1 MAMLKLNRL
10 HLHLTDNQGWRIAI
24 DKYPQLVE
32 YSAVQETYNEELYGP
47 CYYTKED
54 IKELVAYADR
64 HHIEVIPEIEF
75 PGHSLSAL
83 VPFPGLSCSGG
94 PFKSEQVFGYEENV
108 FCVGNDS
115 VFTFMEM
122 Y

>member
-1 MAMLKLNRL
+1 MKIAVVTGASSGIGREFALQIPRLYKNLDEIWVMARRTERLEELKKQISVMAMLKLNRL

-54 IKELVAYADR
+54 IKA
-64 HHIEVIPEIEF
+64 F
-75 PGHSLSAL
+75 P
-83 VPFPGLSCSGG
+83 F
-94 PFKSEQVFGYEENV
+94 
-108 FCVGNDS
+108 
-115 VFTFMEM
+115 
-122 Y
+122 